1 MKMTRHEE
9 ALEEMKRL
17 KESNIEFKR
26 LEKYPLYRIYNNGV
40 IIKDRSNSNKNDFK
54 LLKHSISVKGY
65 HTVNVYDKN
74 MKERKERVHRLVAL
88 AFVEGETN
96 VKNIVNHIDG
106 NKDNNH
112 VDNLEWCSIIYNNRH
127 AIEQLGVSRKGES
140 NGSSK
145 LTESQ
150 VLDIRERHE
159 NGESVKDLVFRYDL
173 NKSTINRIVKRETW
187 KHI

>member
-1 MKMTRHEE
+1 MNKTRNEIAIE
-9 ALEEMKRL
+9 TMELLDKKGFIYNRL
-17 KESNIEFKR
+17 K
-26 LEKYPLYRIYNNGV
+26 KYPLYRIYEDGT
-40 IIKDRSNSNKNDFK
+40 IIKDKSNTQRNDFK
-54 LLKHSISVKGY
+54 VLKHSISVKGY
-65 HTVNVYDKN
+65 HAVNVYDKN

-88 AFVEGETN
+88 AFVEGETD

-150 VLDIRERHE
+150 VLNIRGRYE
-159 NGESVKDLVFRYDL
+159 NGESVKDLVLRYDL